1 MWNISQVLQLQN
13 WIPNLHTNALFAL
26 TSIPTWLASDE
37 SDKSH
42 KGLPWGLPTDQLPR
56 HYSRCPIR
64 SSYTKLISESSRG
77 YRMTGGPEVWSAL
90 EDRKPRRLPGGVGGP
105 ALSLRLPRPRLT
117 HSLTRSVT
125 LLRTPSL
132 GHITHPVGES
142 KHLPQRLWISLTT
155 NQSASRL
162 CRFHSMVRFSCS
174 HAFNLYIN
182 IFSFDKPLV
191 KPIMPKYD

>member
-1 MWNISQVLQLQN
+1 MVLGAVWNISPVLQLQN
-13 WIPNLHTNALFAL
+13 WIPNLHTNAVFVL
-26 TSIPTWLASDE
+26 TSIPTWLASDK
-37 SDKSH
+37 SDKNH

-117 HSLTRSVT
+117 HSLAPLPSSA
-125 LLRTPSL
+125 LLHSATSHIPS
-132 GHITHPVGES
+132 
-142 KHLPQRLWISLTT
+142 
-155 NQSASRL
+155 A
-162 CRFHSMVRFSCS
+162 
-174 HAFNLYIN
+174 NLNTYH
-182 IFSFDKPLV
+182 DV
-191 KPIMPKYD
+191 YEYH